1 MMPRRIR
8 LFWTV
13 GAVLAVLMVA
23 GVAAAVLVPRLLPL
37 GDEGSLYRRYRNMP
51 GIEAT
56 YLKDFPIDDTLTV
69 DVTTLRATDDEG
81 WDTLCVDFEV
91 PELPELI
98 LSVMGENEDFIL
110 SYKVSDDYKDVY
122 KEIGICHD
130 DVIAISYIKHI
141 VSIFNTQDE
150 IEKKAVL
157 KYNIKQSI
165 K

>member
-1 MMPRRIR
+1 MNRRR
-8 LFWTV
+8 LVWMLV
-13 GAVLAVLMVA
+13 VA
-23 GVAAAVLVPRLLPL
+23 LCLAAAGLALWLPRYAAAQRVS
-37 GDEGSLYRRYRNMP
+37 ELYRRYEHNP
-51 GIEAT
+51 HLTVA
-56 YLKDFPIDDTLTV
+56 YLEDFPINDTLSV
-69 DVTTLRATDDEG
+69 DVTTISALDDEG

>member
-1 MMPRRIR
+1 MNRRR
-8 LFWTV
+8 LVWMLV
-13 GAVLAVLMVA
+13 VA
-23 GVAAAVLVPRLLPL
+23 LCLAAAGLALWLPRYAAAQRVS
-37 GDEGSLYRRYRNMP
+37 DLYRRYEHNP
-51 GIEAT
+51 HLTVA
-56 YLKDFPIDDTLTV
+56 YLEDFPVNDTLSV
-69 DVTTLRATDDEG
+69 DVTTISAIDDEG

-150 IEKKAVL
+150 KEKKAVL

>member
-1 MMPRRIR
+1 MNRRR
-8 LFWTV
+8 LVWMLV
-13 GAVLAVLMVA
+13 VA
-23 GVAAAVLVPRLLPL
+23 LCLAAAGLALWLPRYAAAQRVS
-37 GDEGSLYRRYRNMP
+37 DLYRRYEHNP
-51 GIEAT
+51 HLTVA
-56 YLKDFPIDDTLTV
+56 YLEDFPVNDTLTV
-69 DVTTLRATDDEG
+69 DVTTISALDDEG

>member
-1 MMPRRIR
+1 MNRRR
-8 LFWTV
+8 LVW
-13 GAVLAVLMVA
+13 VLVVA
-23 GVAAAVLVPRLLPL
+23 LCLAAAGLALWLPRYAAAQRVS
-37 GDEGSLYRRYRNMP
+37 DLYRRYEHNP
-51 GIEAT
+51 HLTVA
-56 YLKDFPIDDTLTV
+56 YLEDFPLNDTVAV
-69 DVTTLRATDDEG
+69 DVTTISAIDDEG

>member
-1 MMPRRIR
+1 MNRRH
-8 LFWTV
+8 LVWMLV
-13 GAVLAVLMVA
+13 VA
-23 GVAAAVLVPRLLPL
+23 LCLVAAGLALWLPRYAAAQRVS
-37 GDEGSLYRRYRNMP
+37 DLYRRYEHNP
-51 GIEAT
+51 HLTVA
-56 YLKDFPIDDTLTV
+56 YLEDFPINDTVAV
-69 DVTTLRATDDEG
+69 DVTTISALDDEG

>member
-1 MMPRRIR
+1 M
-8 LFWTV
+8 LV
-13 GAVLAVLMVA
+13 VA
-23 GVAAAVLVPRLLPL
+23 LCLAAAGLALWLPRYAAAQRVS
-37 GDEGSLYRRYRNMP
+37 ELYRRYEHNP
-51 GIEAT
+51 HLTVA
-56 YLKDFPIDDTLTV
+56 YLEDFPINDTLSV
-69 DVTTLRATDDEG
+69 DVTTISAIDDEG